1 MKIVIPEGA
10 KMVLDQ
16 LHTAGYEAYVV
27 GGCVRD
33 ALLGRTPDDWDITTS
48 AKPLEVKALFDHTI
62 DTGLQHGTVTVMIDR
77 VGYEVT
83 TYRVDGEYE
92 DHRRPNK
99 VTFTSSLKEDMQRRD
114 FTINAMAYNDEEGL
128 VDHFEGQQDLE
139 KKVIRCV
146 GNAMDRFN
154 EDALRVM
161 RAMRFGAQLD
171 FAIEEETYEAM
182 KVQSKYLRDV
192 SAERIRVEL
201 TKLLL
206 SDHPDRLISVG
217 CTTGIVDI
225 ILPEFQKMLA
235 TLQENP
241 YHAYDVGVH
250 CMKTAEY
257 APKDICMRY
266 SALLH
271 DVGKPNVKT
280 IDENGIA
287 HFYQHAKE
295 GAPIAMEIMKR
306 LRFDNDTMKKM
317 RELIYWHDYNWG
329 QHVSAKTV
337 RRAMRKIGPDLIDD
351 LLVLQRCD
359 TLAQSELHKQEKL
372 DLLDKIT
379 NLVQVVRAQSQCV
392 TAKELAIS
400 GKDLMEI
407 GMKPGKSMG
416 EMIEW
421 LLDQVVDFPEFNT
434 KEKLFELVEQ
444 RRKDME

>member
-1 MKIVIPEGA
+1 MKIIIPDGA
-10 KMVLDQ
+10 KMILNQ

-33 ALLGRTPDDWDITTS
+33 ALLGRIPDDWDITTS

-62 DTGLQHGTVTVMIDR
+62 DTGLQHGTVTVMVDKI
-77 VGYEVT
+77 GYEVT

-92 DHRRPNK
+92 DHRRPNE
-99 VTFTSSLKEDMQRRD
+99 VVFTSSLKEDMQRRD
-114 FTINAMAYNDEEGL
+114 FTINAMAYNDEDGL

-139 KKVIRCV
+139 KKMIRCV
-146 GNAMDRFN
+146 GNAMDRFD

-161 RAMRFGAQLD
+161 RAMRFSAQLD

-182 KVQSKYLRDV
+182 KTQSRYLKDV

-225 ILPEFQKMLA
+225 ILPEFQMMLA
-235 TLQENP
+235 TAQENP

-250 CMKTAEY
+250 CMKTVEY
-257 APKDICMRY
+257 APKDVCMRY

-271 DVGKPNVKT
+271 DVGKPQVKT

-295 GAPIAMEIMKR
+295 GTPIAVTIMQR
-306 LRFDNDTMKKM
+306 LKFDNDTIKKM

-329 QHVSAKTV
+329 NSVNSKTV

-372 DLLDKIT
+372 ELLDKIT
-379 NLVQVVRAQSQCV
+379 TLVEAVREESQCV

-400 GKDLMEI
+400 GKDLIEL
-407 GMKPGKSMG
+407 GMKPSKSMG

-421 LLDQVVDFPEFNT
+421 LLDQVVDCPEYNT
-434 KEKLFELVEQ
+434 KEKLLELVQ
-444 RRKDME
+444 MRSK